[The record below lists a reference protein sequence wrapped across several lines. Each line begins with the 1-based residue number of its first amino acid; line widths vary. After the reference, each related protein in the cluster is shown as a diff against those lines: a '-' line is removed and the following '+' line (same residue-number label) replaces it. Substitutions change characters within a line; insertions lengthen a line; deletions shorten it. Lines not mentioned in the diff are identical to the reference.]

1 MAAGKEVLK
10 HRALVTGGSRGIGRA
25 IVDELRRRGMDVLAP
40 GREELDL
47 AKPASVQKFIK
58 AEARTGI
65 DVLVN
70 NAGINHIRP
79 LVKLDAAA
87 WQEMIQVNLTAPME
101 LIQGFSGGMRERKWG
116 RIVNISSVFSLV
128 TREGRAAYSSTKSGL
143 NGLTRTCAVEL
154 APEGILVNAVCPGY
168 VETEM
173 TRRNNGPAEL
183 AAIASAI
190 PLRRLAQPDEIARV
204 VGFLCSEENTY
215 CTGQLLAVD
224 GGFTVV

>member
-1 MAAGKEVLK
+1 M

-25 IVDELRRRGMDVLAP
+25 IVEELKRRGMEVLAP

-47 AKPASVQKFIK
+47 GRPESIRTFIETQ
-58 AEARTGI
+58 AGSGI

-70 NAGINHIRP
+70 NAGINHIRS
-79 LVKLDAAA
+79 LAQLDAPV
-87 WQEMIQVNLTAPME
+87 WRDMVQVNLTAPLE
-101 LIQGFSGGMRERKWG
+101 LIQGFSPGMRARRWG

-128 TREGRAAYSSTKSGL
+128 TRESRAAYSATKSGL

-154 APEGILVNAVCPGY
+154 APDGVLVNAVCPGY

-183 AAIASAI
+183 EAIAATI
-190 PLRRLAQPDEIARV
+190 PLRRLAQPEEIARLA
-204 VGFLCSEENTY
+204 GFLCSEENTY
-215 CTGQLLAVD
+215 CTGQMLAVD
-224 GGFTVV
+224 GGFTLV